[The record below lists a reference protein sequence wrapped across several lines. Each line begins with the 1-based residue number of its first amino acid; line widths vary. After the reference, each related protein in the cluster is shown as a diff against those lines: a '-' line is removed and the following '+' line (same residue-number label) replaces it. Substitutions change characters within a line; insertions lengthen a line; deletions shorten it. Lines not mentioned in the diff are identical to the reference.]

1 MAKCFIGSTTLRK
14 WLYAWRYYCSQYF
27 INDTGNTVWQQI
39 IGGMGGRLYT
49 GFFDC
54 IAFQYYVIKPMK
66 MLSGREAFIAA
77 LKADTLSLTFWKIG
91 MYGWMAIAN
100 FLIFHQILK
109 ASTRTFWFM
118 MQIGMLPGLLTAYP
132 INW

>member
-1 MAKCFIGSTTLRK
+1 
-14 WLYAWRYYCSQYF
+14 
-27 INDTGNTVWQQI
+27 
-39 IGGMGGRLYT
+39 
-49 GFFDC
+49 
-54 IAFQYYVIKPMK
+54 MK
-66 MLSGREAFIAA
+66 KLSGREAFIAA